1 MHGSTLLEGSQDG
14 PTGLSLLSA
23 TKHGIPALTGTES
36 LGTVLG
42 ALRVSNLGGASAVI
56 AFVIDLG
63 KNPMVA
69 VVFGIGG
76 KNLLMSILMEA
87 TAVVGTVSTRGGIV
101 LNEIVLTHI
110 PVTTLAL
117 GHGSS
122 SSDHL
127 LVVNSLPSPKV
138 YIGSI

>member
-1 MHGSTLLEGSQDG
+1 
-14 PTGLSLLSA
+14 
-23 TKHGIPALTGTES
+23 
-36 LGTVLG
+36 
-42 ALRVSNLGGASAVI
+42 
-56 AFVIDLG
+56 VIDLG
-63 KNPMVA
+63 IDPMVA
-69 VVFGIGG
+69 VMLGIGG
-76 KNLLMSILMEA
+76 KNLLVTILMIA

-101 LNEIVLTHI
+101 LDEIVLTHV
-110 PVTTLAL
+110 PVTALAL